1 VIRRLAVGTLRRA
14 KLEAV
19 RLALDRLVAAGWT
32 DAAGYEIV
40 PVDVPSGVSAMP
52 MSETEGVRGARL
64 RAQAALAATGADVA
78 LGLEGGAV
86 VVDCDPPLVLLRNWA
101 AASDGHRTW
110 VGSGP
115 GIMLPEALARSLL
128 DGAELGVV
136 IDRFAG
142 GRDIRSGRGAF
153 GVLTADHIDRAAAFA
168 DAVITALA
176 PWYNPDLRWSD
187 EPA

>member
-1 VIRRLAVGTLRRA
+1 VIRRLAVGTLRQA
-14 KLEAV
+14 KLDAV
-19 RLALDRLVAAGWT
+19 RLALDRLSTAGWA
-32 DAAGYEIV
+32 DAAGCEVV

-64 RAQAALAATGADVA
+64 RAQAALAATGADLA

-86 VVDCDPPLVLLRNWA
+86 VVDRAMPLVLLRNWA

-176 PWYNPDLRWSD
+176 PWYNPDLNWGS
-187 EPA
+187 

>member
-1 VIRRLAVGTLRRA
+1 MRRLAVGTLRQA
-14 KLEAV
+14 KLDAV
-19 RLALDRLVAAGWT
+19 RLALDRLAAAGWA
-32 DAAGYEIV
+32 DAVGCEV
-40 PVDVPSGVSAMP
+40 LPVDVPSGVSAMP
-52 MSETEGVRGARL
+52 MSEPEGVLGARQ
-64 RAQAALAATGADVA
+64 RAQSALAATGADLA

-86 VVDCDPPLVLLRNWA
+86 VVDPDVPLVLLRNWA
-101 AASDGHRTW
+101 AACDGQRTW

-115 GIMLPEALARSLL
+115 GIMLPAALARALL

-136 IDRFAG
+136 IDRFAD

-176 PWYNPDLRWSD
+176 PWYNPDLDWES
-187 EPA
+187 